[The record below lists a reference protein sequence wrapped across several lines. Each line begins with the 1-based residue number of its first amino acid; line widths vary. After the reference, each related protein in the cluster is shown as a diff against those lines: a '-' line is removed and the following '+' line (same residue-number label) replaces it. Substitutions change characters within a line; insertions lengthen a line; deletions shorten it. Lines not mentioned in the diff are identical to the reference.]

1 MSSLKGKTVLITGGS
16 KGIGRALALMLAKE
30 GTNLVLAA
38 RTKSSLK
45 ATADE
50 IRETTG
56 VTVLPVVT
64 DVSKRKD
71 LENLIARSRRAFGRI
86 DVLING
92 AGVSSQHPFDKQP
105 FVDIEKLISTNFYGY
120 VMCTRLV
127 IPHMIK
133 NGSGAIINILSGS
146 VLVAPPPRNFLVY
159 TSLKVGLRTFSKGL
173 FWELRD
179 HNIKVTSIMPGVT
192 QTPLTS
198 ALDAKTLASSRLMTT
213 EAIEKAV
220 LFALTCPLDVCPLEI
235 AVINQK
241 TPWTKPVIPF
251 KQRHPRRSRKV
262 APTSG
267 EKRVGV
273 SAPLRKMR
281 K

>member
-1 MSSLKGKTVLITGGS
+1 MSNLKGKTVLITGGS
-16 KGIGRALALMLAKE
+16 KGIGRALAFTLARE
-30 GTNLVLAA
+30 GMNLVLAA
-38 RTKSSLK
+38 RTKSTLK

-50 IRETTG
+50 IRKTTG

-64 DVSKRKD
+64 DVSKEKD
-71 LENLIARSRRAFGRI
+71 LKNLIARAREAFGRI

-92 AGVSSQHPFDKQP
+92 AGISSQHPFDKQP
-105 FVDIEKLISTNFYGY
+105 LTDIERLISTNFYGY

-127 IPHMIK
+127 IPYMIK
-133 NGSGAIINILSGS
+133 DGGGAIINILSGS

-159 TSLKVGLRTFSKGL
+159 TSLKVGLHTFSKGL
-173 FWELRD
+173 FWEMRD

-192 QTPLTS
+192 RTPLTS
-198 ALDAKTLASSRLMTT
+198 ALDARTLAPSRLMTT

-241 TPWTKPVIPF
+241 TPWTEPVIPF
-251 KQRHPRRSRKV
+251 KQRHPRR
-262 APTSG
+262 
-267 EKRVGV
+267 VG
-273 SAPLRKMR
+273 K
-281 K
+281 